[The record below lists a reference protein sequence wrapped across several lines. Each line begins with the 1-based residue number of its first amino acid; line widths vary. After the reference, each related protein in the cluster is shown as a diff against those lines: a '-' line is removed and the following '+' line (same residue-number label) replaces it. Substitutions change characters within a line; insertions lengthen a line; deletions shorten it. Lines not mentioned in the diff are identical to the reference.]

1 MTGAS
6 VDCEAIGGSW
16 WGQPVNTLTAFA
28 FLGVAVLIW
37 ARRRDLVTSLLVA
50 MIGVGSIAFHGPMPP
65 WGEYLHDLAI
75 VWMLVWILAVDLD
88 RREWSVWAMVLAALA
103 SITPAIADPVQ
114 AGLAVAV
121 IVAELRAPTQRKAHR
136 RAVGLLA
143 VGAVVG
149 TLSRTGWPLCN
160 PDSIWQGHGFWHVAS
175 AAALAIWAL
184 GTTEKEAA
192 VA

>member
-1 MTGAS
+1 
-6 VDCEAIGGSW
+6 
-16 WGQPVNTLTAFA
+16 
-28 FLGVAVLIW
+28 
-37 ARRRDLVTSLLVA
+37 
-50 MIGVGSIAFHGPMPP
+50 
-65 WGEYLHDLAI
+65 
-75 VWMLVWILAVDLD
+75 
-88 RREWSVWAMVLAALA
+88 
-103 SITPAIADPVQ
+103 
-114 AGLAVAV
+114 
-121 IVAELRAPTQRKAHR
+121 
-136 RAVGLLA
+136 